1 MFRKRQ
7 PFHDHLFLNGQSPLG
22 IKSPANKSNEC
33 MIKLEGA
40 YEIIGNG
47 TFISLDVAVERK
59 AKIMEMS
66 NSNHQ
71 L

>member
-1 MFRKRQ
+1 M
-7 PFHDHLFLNGQSPLG
+7 
-22 IKSPANKSNEC
+22 SPANESNE
-33 MIKLEGA
+33 MYNLEGA

-47 TFISLDVAVERK
+47 TFISLDVAIERK

>member
-1 MFRKRQ
+1 MK
-7 PFHDHLFLNGQSPLG
+7 
-22 IKSPANKSNEC
+22 C

-47 TFISLDVAVERK
+47 TFISSDVAIERK
-59 AKIMEMS
+59 AKTMEMS

>member
-1 MFRKRQ
+1 MK
-7 PFHDHLFLNGQSPLG
+7 G
-22 IKSPANKSNEC
+22 
-33 MIKLEGA
+33 MIKPEGA

-47 TFISLDVAVERK
+47 TFISLDGAIERK
-59 AKIMEMS
+59 AKIMKMI